1 MESQQRTKTGI
12 VLMNT
17 GTPASPDPRDIKPYL
32 AEFLADPHLISM
44 PRFVWLPILHLFVVN
59 ARPQATAKRYE
70 AIWTDEGS
78 PFMLTSL
85 RQAQRTQEAL
95 AREGLDIPV
104 RFAARYG
111 QPSLESVVTELQA
124 EGCTNILVIPLYPQT
139 AYSTTATCRDK
150 VLATTKLFPRITFN
164 VVEGYA
170 DHPGYAKAIA
180 QSIKDNWNYQPG
192 SKLLLSFHSIPLR
205 DVRSGDTYAE
215 QARKNVEIIMDRLGI
230 PEEDWEISF
239 HSRFEDSRRW
249 LGPSP
254 KKVLSRWADE
264 GITRV
269 AMVTPG
275 FSTDCLETLLDCAV
289 EQRDHFLDRV
299 AKQGAT
305 GEFTYIPALNDRD
318 DHIDL
323 IASLIKENL

>member
-1 MESQQRTKTGI
+1 
-12 VLMNT
+12 MNT

-32 AEFLADPHLISM
+32 TEFLADPRLISM

-59 ARPQATAKRYE
+59 ARPQATSKRYE

-78 PFMLTSL
+78 PFMVNSL
-85 RQAQRTQEAL
+85 RQAHRTQEVL

-111 QPSLESVVTELQA
+111 QPSLESVVEELQA

-139 AYSTTATCRDK
+139 AYSTTKSCRDK
-150 VLATTKLFPRITFN
+150 VLATTKRFPKLTFTL
-164 VVEGYA
+164 VEGYA
-170 DHPGYAKAIA
+170 DHPGYASAIA
-180 QSIKDNWNYQPG
+180 QSIKDNWSYQPG

-205 DVRSGDTYAE
+205 DVRNGDTYAE
-215 QARKNVEIIMDRLGI
+215 QVRESVAAIMAEAEI

-249 LGPSP
+249 LRPNP
-254 KKVLSRWADE
+254 KKVLARWADE
-264 GITRV
+264 GVTRV
-269 AMVTPG
+269 AMVAPG
-275 FSTDCLETLLDCAV
+275 FSTDCLETLLDCAI
-289 EQRDHFLDRV
+289 EQRDHFLDST

-305 GEFTYIPALNDRD
+305 AEFTYIPALNDRD

-323 IASLIKENL
+323 ITSLVKENV